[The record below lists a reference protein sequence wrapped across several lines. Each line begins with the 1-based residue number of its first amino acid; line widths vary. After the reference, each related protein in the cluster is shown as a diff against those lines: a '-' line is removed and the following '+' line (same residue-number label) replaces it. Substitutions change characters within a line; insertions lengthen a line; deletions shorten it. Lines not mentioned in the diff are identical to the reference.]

1 MMARLVAREGDRDL
15 GLEILASIVARRRD
29 EIAAEA
35 RLLRSELLVGAGDLS
50 AALAELRLLTTEL
63 SVYTDFAE
71 QGLLLLG
78 TVYEQLTNYTA
89 ARETYT
95 RLIGETSDAKVKAE
109 AEARLKRLKK

>member
-1 MMARLVAREGDRDL
+1 MMARLLAREGNRDL

-35 RLLRSELLVGAGDLS
+35 RLLRSDLLIGAGDIS

-71 QGLLLLG
+71 PGLLMLG
-78 TVYEQLTNYTA
+78 SVYEQLTNFTA

-95 RLIGETSDAKVKAE
+95 RLIGETSDATLKAE
-109 AEARLKRLKK
+109 AEARLRRLRK